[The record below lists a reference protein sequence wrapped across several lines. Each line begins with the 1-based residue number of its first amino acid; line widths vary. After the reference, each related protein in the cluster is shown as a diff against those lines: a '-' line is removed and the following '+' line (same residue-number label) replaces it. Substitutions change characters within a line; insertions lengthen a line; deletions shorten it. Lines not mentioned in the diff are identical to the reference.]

1 MIINA
6 PQGRSCLILLFRGPL
21 RICCDITSRGRF
33 GLALDAE
40 VKSVR
45 GTAAEADQM
54 KSAQISNKTECGMPR
69 TLDGVKQQGLEVITE
84 CLCTGLSIQ
93 SGQTSC

>member
-21 RICCDITSRGRF
+21 RICCDTSRGRF

-40 VKSVR
+40 VESVR
-45 GTAAEADQM
+45 ATTAEADQM
-54 KSAQISNKTECGMPR
+54 KSAQISEKTECGMLR
-69 TLDGVKQQGLEVITE
+69 TLDGVKQQGLEVGTE
-84 CLCTGLSIQ
+84 CLL
-93 SGQTSC
+93 

>member
-6 PQGRSCLILLFRGPL
+6 PQGRPRLVLIFRCPL
-21 RICCDITSRGRF
+21 RICCDTSRGRF

-40 VKSVR
+40 VESVR
-45 GTAAEADQM
+45 GTTAEADQM

-69 TLDGVKQQGLEVITE
+69 SLDGVKQGLDVGTE
-84 CLCTGLSIQ
+84 CL
-93 SGQTSC
+93 

>member
-6 PQGRSCLILLFRGPL
+6 PQGRPRLVLLFRGPS
-21 RICCDITSRGRF
+21 RICCDTSRGRF
-33 GLALDAE
+33 GLALAAE
-40 VKSVR
+40 VESVR

-69 TLDGVKQQGLEVITE
+69 SLDGEK
-84 CLCTGLSIQ
+84 
-93 SGQTSC
+93 